1 MSRLSS
7 TLSFALADP
16 FLAALHF
23 SDTSGANKSSHGTTQ
38 DQYDDAVKKVF
49 TAGTVPSLVGQL
61 KAYKKMVRPKR
72 FKASDPDSM
81 GLTRAGQNL
90 HFFREGVSPTWEDP
104 WNAKV
109 SRPRCS
115 FSLSPAADPAPSLHS
130 PGWTSHHLSSFGT
143 IRERLRAPS
152 PPPCRLGP

>member
-1 MSRLSS
+1 MSRE
-7 TLSFALADP
+7 ADP
-16 FLAALHF
+16 FASAALHF

-49 TAGTVPSLVGQL
+49 TAGTVPSLAGQL
-61 KAYKKMVRPKR
+61 KAYKKLVRPKR

-90 HFFREGVSPTWEDP
+90 HFFREGVSPTWEDA

-109 SRPRCS
+109 SPHS
-115 FSLSPAADPAPSLHS
+115 SSGSSLVADPLRPSAMS
-130 PGWTSHHLSSFGT
+130 
-143 IRERLRAPS
+143 REDV
-152 PPPCRLGP
+152 